1 MLNKYKN
8 LGLVIVV
15 TAGIFSSCSSYKKV
29 PYLEQPEA
37 LRESNFPVYIKNMTV
52 KYQPEDILS
61 ITVNSSREPAI
72 ASAFNLPVQPSATT
86 YDGTTEN
93 LSQGLG
99 RQTYLVNSAGEIDFP
114 VLGTIRVAGMN
125 RSELEAYLKKEL
137 KQYIKEDPVITIRL
151 MNYRVSVL
159 GEVTR
164 PGQYSVSRDKINVL
178 EALSLAGDMTI
189 YGKRDNVTLMRET
202 PDGEI
207 KVVRLD
213 LNSTEVLSSPYFY
226 LQQNDVIYVEPN
238 KAKAKSS
245 DIGTQTTVMIS
256 IGSLLLGI
264 VNLVILLTK

>member
-1 MLNKYKN
+1 MLSKSKI
-8 LGLVIVV
+8 LGFVV
-15 TAGIFSSCSSYKKV
+15 VAVACILSSCSSYKKV
-29 PYLEQPEA
+29 PYLEQPEI
-37 LRESNFPVYIKNMTV
+37 LRESNYPVYVKNTTV

-72 ASAFNLPVQPSATT
+72 ASAFNLPIQPSSTT
-86 YDGTTEN
+86 YEGTTETV
-93 LSQGLG
+93 SQGLG
-99 RQTYLVNSAGEIDFP
+99 RQTYLVNSEGKIDFP
-114 VLGTIRVAGMN
+114 ILGTIKVAGMN
-125 RSELEAYLKKEL
+125 RSELEAYLKKEF

-159 GEVTR
+159 GEVAR

-202 PDGEI
+202 PEGEM
-207 KVVRLD
+207 KLVRLN

-264 VNLVILLTK
+264 VNLVVLLTK